1 MARRG
6 AAIGALPDPSGASQ
20 VRCAPVI
27 LPCRSVTDAII
38 AGRRSAGAPSS
49 GR

>member
-1 MARRG
+1 LSR
-6 AAIGALPDPSGASQ
+6 PDGSSQ

-27 LPCRSVTDAII
+27 LPSRSVTAEIN
-38 AGRRSAGAPSS
+38 AGQVSVGASEF

>member
-1 MARRG
+1 MST
-6 AAIGALPDPSGASQ
+6 GALPEPSGASQ

-27 LPCRSVTDAII
+27 LPSRSVTAAII
-38 AGRRSAGAPSS
+38 AGQISVGLCSS